1 MRMTEVLVD
10 SSAWLE
16 FFKPAGKQL
25 FKELISGLLRD
36 EIVVIPGIIKA
47 EILRGS
53 RSNQEYQMLDNTLG
67 WVRYLSVSEVFW
79 TRLSLFNYDLSRK
92 GVNVPLP
99 DAYIALLAIEND
111 VELLHYDRHFDLIA
125 GKTKLKVFQLPG

>member
-1 MRMTEVLVD
+1 MTDVLVD

-16 FFKPAGKQL
+16 FFKPAGKLL
-25 FKELISGLLRD
+25 FKDVISGLIR
-36 EIVVIPGIIKA
+36 EQTIVIPRIIKV

-53 RSNQEYQMLDNTLG
+53 RSQQEYEMLDIVLNG
-67 WVRYLSVSEVFW
+67 VRDLSVSEVFW

-92 GVNVPLP
+92 GVNVPLT
-99 DAYIALLAIEND
+99 DAYIALLAIENG

-125 GKTKLKVFQLPG
+125 GKTKLKVFKLPG

>member
-1 MRMTEVLVD
+1 MTEVLVD

-16 FFKPAGKQL
+16 FFKPAGKPL
-25 FKELISGLLRD
+25 FKEVITGLISNQ
-36 EIVVIPGIIKA
+36 IIVIPGIIKV

-53 RSNQEYQMLDNTLG
+53 RSHQEYEMLDNTLNG
-67 WVRYLSVSEVFW
+67 VQYLGVSEVFW
-79 TRLSLFNYDLSRK
+79 KRLSLFNYDLSRK

-111 VELLHYDRHFDLIA
+111 VELLHFDRHFDLIA
-125 GKTKLKVFQLPG
+125 GKSKLKVFKLPG

>member
-1 MRMTEVLVD
+1 MIEVLVD

-16 FFKPAGKQL
+16 FFKPSGKPL
-25 FKELISGLLRD
+25 FKEIIAGLIK
-36 EIVVIPGIIKA
+36 EQVIVIPGIIKV

-53 RSNQEYQMLDNTLG
+53 RSHQEYQMLDNTLG
-67 WVRYLSVSEVFW
+67 GVRYLNVSEVFW
-79 TRLSLFNYDLSRK
+79 SRLSFFNHDLSRK

-111 VELLHYDRHFDLIA
+111 VELLHYDRHLDLIA
-125 GKTKLKVFQLPG
+125 GKTKLKVFKLPG

>member
-1 MRMTEVLVD
+1 MTEVLVD

-16 FFKPAGKQL
+16 FFKPSGKPL
-25 FKELISGLLRD
+25 FKEVITGLISNQ
-36 EIVVIPGIIKA
+36 IIVIPGIIKV

-53 RSNQEYQMLDNTLG
+53 RSHQEYEMLDNTLNG
-67 WVRYLSVSEVFW
+67 VQYLGVSEVFW

-92 GVNVPLP
+92 GVNVPLS

-111 VELLHYDRHFDLIA
+111 VELLHYDRHYDLIA
-125 GKTKLKVFQLPG
+125 GKTKLKVFKLSG

>member
-1 MRMTEVLVD
+1 MIEVLVD

-16 FFKPAGKQL
+16 FFKPSGKPL
-25 FKELISGLLRD
+25 FKEIIAGLIK
-36 EIVVIPGIIKA
+36 EQVIVIPGIIKV

-53 RSNQEYQMLDNTLG
+53 RSHQEYQMLDNTLG
-67 WVRYLSVSEVFW
+67 GVRYLNVSEVFW
-79 TRLSLFNYDLSRK
+79 SRLSFFNYDLSRK

-111 VELLHYDRHFDLIA
+111 VELLHYDRHLDLIA
-125 GKTKLKVFQLPG
+125 GKTKLKVFKLPG

>member
-1 MRMTEVLVD
+1 MTEVLVD

-16 FFKPAGKQL
+16 FFKPSGKPL
-25 FKELISGLLRD
+25 FKEIIAGLIK
-36 EIVVIPGIIKA
+36 EQVIVIPGIIKV

-53 RSNQEYQMLDNTLG
+53 RSHQEYQMLDNTLG
-67 WVRYLSVSEVFW
+67 GVRYLNVSEVFW
-79 TRLSLFNYDLSRK
+79 SRLSFFNYDLSRK

-111 VELLHYDRHFDLIA
+111 VELLHYDRHLDLIA
-125 GKTKLKVFQLPG
+125 GKTKLKVFKLPG

>member
-1 MRMTEVLVD
+1 MTEVLID

-16 FFKPAGKQL
+16 FFKPSGKPL
-25 FKELISGLLRD
+25 FKEIITGLIM
-36 EIVVIPGIIKA
+36 EQVIVIPGIIRV

-53 RSNQEYQMLDNTLG
+53 RSHQEYEMLDKTLG
-67 WVRYLSVSEVFW
+67 GVRYLSVSEAFW
-79 TRLSLFNYDLSRK
+79 SRLSLFNYDLSRA

-99 DAYIALLAIEND
+99 DAYIALLAIENG

-125 GKTKLKVFQLPG
+125 GKTKLKVFKLPA

>member
-1 MRMTEVLVD
+1 MIEVLID

-16 FFKPAGKQL
+16 FFKPSGKPL
-25 FKELISGLLRD
+25 FKQIIAGLIK
-36 EIVVIPGIIKA
+36 EQVIVIPGIIKV

-53 RSNQEYQMLDNTLG
+53 RSHQEYQMLDNTLG
-67 WVRYLSVSEVFW
+67 GVRYLSVSEVFW
-79 TRLSLFNYDLSRK
+79 SRLSLFNYDLLRK

-111 VELLHYDRHFDLIA
+111 VELLHYDRHYDLIA
-125 GKTKLKVFQLPG
+125 GKTKLKVFKLKGQ